1 MLSTTTL
8 ARRRDIGLARPRV
21 RNLTLQEFET
31 IYAMPLVRRRRSVR
45 ILKRQRTAICY
56 AINIAQPTLWLRL
69 EQTIRLV
76 VLRLGL
82 DRDMRDLIVS
92 LCIPSGT
99 IGNPCVLF

>member
-21 RNLTLQEFET
+21 RNLTLREFET

-45 ILKRQRTAICY
+45 ILKRQRTAISY

-99 IGNPCVLF
+99 IVNPFVLF

>member
-1 MLSTTTL
+1 MVSTPTL
-8 ARRRDIGLARPRV
+8 ARRREIRLARLMATHH
-21 RNLTLQEFET
+21 NLILNRQ
-31 IYAMPLVRRRRSVR
+31 R
-45 ILKRQRTAICY
+45 ILNRERILNLRYVRLEQ
-56 AINIAQPTLWLRL
+56 TLWLRL

-99 IGNPCVLF
+99 IVNPFVLF

>member
-45 ILKRQRTAICY
+45 ILNRQRTAICY

-99 IGNPCVLF
+99 IVNPFVLF